1 LKDLGPRS
9 DDIERVLNSFGN
21 VLDALNPLRN
31 QASVAHPNESLLGEA
46 EARLVL
52 NGAKTI
58 LAYLDEKLTE
68 KPASQSPGVPGYD
81 YDEDE
86 EPF

>member
-1 LKDLGPRS
+1 MLKELGSRS
-9 DDIERVLNSFGN
+9 GDIERVLNSFGN

-31 QASVAHPNESLLGEA
+31 QASVAHPNEALLDEA

-52 NGAKTI
+52 NGARTI
-58 LAYLDEKLTE
+58 LAYFDEKLVTRPE
-68 KPASQSPGVPGYD
+68 PAPAVVPAC
-81 YDEDE
+81 EFDE